1 MKASYLVHQICSTLL
16 LSAGMAFSS
25 FGQNPS
31 SSITADELKAHVKFL
46 ASDELEGRGS
56 GTPGNERAATYIAE
70 RFTQYGLTP
79 AGDSGTYFQKF
90 TFVSAVRLGTR
101 NSLNF
106 AGIDARTPSLD
117 PDVDFRPLGFS
128 IDTSVSGN
136 VVFVGYG
143 ISAPENGYD
152 DYAGIE
158 VTDKLVIAMRYGPD
172 GNDLHSDLYKHTSF
186 RNKARKAREKGA
198 AGLIVINGPNDDED
212 DELVKL
218 SYDNSFANSGIAAI
232 SMKRGLIERALHHLG
247 KDMKSIQD
255 TIKQNRRPQSIELP
269 GVRASLSTEVVQVM
283 ATSANI
289 VGYLEGTS
297 PTLKKQVIVVGAH
310 MDHLGYGGPGS
321 GSLMPDVHE
330 IHNGADDNASG
341 TAGLLELAEAFA
353 TRRDP
358 PARGLVFIS
367 FSGEELGTLGSSY
380 YVNHPFVPLSH
391 TIGMINMDMVGKLEG
406 RELTVYGT
414 GTSPLWDTVLSSAD
428 PDSLFSPKKVPDGFG
443 PSDHSQFYAKDIPV
457 LFFFTGTHNDYHK
470 PSDDWDKL
478 NYQGEEK
485 VIKYVYRIVE
495 KLNNLQERPQFARTQ
510 TSSSM
515 GGGDSRGFNVTLGV
529 IPDYG
534 EGSQGMKI
542 GGIRPGGPAEKA
554 GMQAGDVIVKMA
566 GKKVLNIYDYMG
578 ILGEL
583 KAGQEIDV
591 EVIRNGKTIPLRT
604 TMEKR
609 K

>member
-1 MKASYLVHQICSTLL
+1 
-16 LSAGMAFSS
+16 
-25 FGQNPS
+25 
-31 SSITADELKAHVKFL
+31 
-46 ASDELEGRGS
+46 
-56 GTPGNERAATYIAE
+56 
-70 RFTQYGLTP
+70 
-79 AGDSGTYFQKF
+79 
-90 TFVSAVRLGTR
+90 
-101 NSLNF
+101 
-106 AGIDARTPSLD
+106 
-117 PDVDFRPLGFS
+117 
-128 IDTSVSGN
+128 
-136 VVFVGYG
+136 
-143 ISAPENGYD
+143 
-152 DYAGIE
+152 
-158 VTDKLVIAMRYGPD
+158 
-172 GNDLHSDLYKHTSF
+172 
-186 RNKARKAREKGA
+186 
-198 AGLIVINGPNDDED
+198 
-212 DELVKL
+212 
-218 SYDNSFANSGIAAI
+218 
-232 SMKRGLIERALHHLG
+232 
-247 KDMKSIQD
+247 MKSIQD

-428 PDSLFSPKKVPDGFG
+428 PDSLFSPKRVPDGFG

-495 KLNNLQERPQFARTQ
+495 ELNNLQERPQFARTQ